1 MEKQYRR
8 ITGDD
13 SISEGN
19 VIDDYFQE
27 YLKNNNINPI
37 NPSTYA
43 KRENIEEKD
52 NWLNMLTIGDVLK
65 AIVIERRTEFNNIE
79 YTFSSWK

>member
-13 SISEGN
+13 NISEGN

-27 YLKNNNINPI
+27 YLKQNNINPI

-43 KRENIEEKD
+43 ERKNIEQD
-52 NWLNMLTIGDVLK
+52 NDWINMLIISDVLK
-65 AIVIERRTEFNNIE
+65 AIVIERRTQFNNIE
-79 YTFSSWK
+79 FTFSSWK